1 MRLYRGDAT
10 SQIFEYIELNVYF
23 EHIFNIILEF

>member
-23 EHIFNIILEF
+23 EHDLKILEF

>member
-1 MRLYRGDAT
+1 MRLYHDDVT

-23 EHIFNIILEF
+23 ELDLKILEF